1 MKITLIV
8 AAGGSGKRFKQ
19 TLTSQEASR
28 FKDQSKMSLELLG
41 KTVLV
46 RSISLFDTVSEIQEV
61 IICAP
66 SLDVKRLRQELRGVS
81 KHSVKVVAGGK
92 TRAESVLR
100 GLRYTDK
107 NSSWIM
113 VHDGARPLC
122 NPEDVRTLI
131 RSVKGYDGAILAS
144 KVTATVKETDR
155 GSFDIHKTIDR
166 ESLYHAETPQLVKKT
181 KLLEAYESLSESLLQ
196 TDEAGLLEQVGAK
209 IKIVES
215 THWNPKITVKQDAE
229 LAEAFL
235 QKKQKKSILKTG
247 IGQDTHRLVK
257 GNTFYLGAVDLKY
270 HKGPLA
276 HSDGDALLHAII
288 DGILG
293 ATAMGDIGD
302 WFSDQK
308 QKYKNVRS
316 EKLLE
321 KVLSE
326 VSKKGWT
333 LNHVDTVITLEKPK
347 LGKFKRIIK
356 ENLMRLL
363 HLEDEQVSVK
373 AKTAEG
379 LGPEGIGQAVTCIAL
394 VTMEKKQ

>member
-8 AAGGSGKRFKQ
+8 AAGGSG
-19 TLTSQEASR
+19 SR
-28 FKDQSKMSLELLG
+28 FRKTFENSEVNQSQHRSKMSLERLG
-41 KTVLV
+41 KTVLS
-46 RSISLFDTVSEIQEV
+46 RSIAVFNEVSGIHEIIVTV
-61 IICAP
+61 P
-66 SLDVKRLRQELRGVS
+66 SLEVKKIRQELRYVS
-81 KHSVKVVAGGK
+81 KHALKVVAGGK

-100 GLRYTDK
+100 GLRYADK
-107 NSSWIM
+107 RFSWIM

-122 NPEDVRTLI
+122 DSDDVNSLI
-131 RSVKGYDGAILAS
+131 RSVRGYDGAILAS
-144 KVTATVKETDR
+144 KVTATVKEAEQD
-155 GSFDIHKTIDR
+155 SLDIKKTIDR
-166 ESLYHAETPQLVKKT
+166 SRLFHAETPQLIKKS
-181 KLLEAYESLSESLLQ
+181 KLIEAYKTLSESLLQ
-196 TDEAGLLEQVGAK
+196 TDEAGLLEQLGSK

-215 THWNPKITVKQDAE
+215 KHWNPKITIKQDAD

-235 QKKQKKSILKTG
+235 QNKQGKSLLKTG
-247 IGQDTHRLVK
+247 IGQDTHRLIK
-257 GNTFYLGAVDLKY
+257 GNTFYLGGIDLGY

-276 HSDGDALLHAII
+276 HSDGDALLHSII
-288 DGILG
+288 DAILG

-302 WFSDQK
+302 WFSDQN
-308 QKYKNVRS
+308 QKYKNIRS

-321 KVLSE
+321 KVLLE
-326 VSKKGWT
+326 VSKKGWS

-379 LGPEGIGQAVTCIAL
+379 LGPEGMGQAVTCIAL